1 MYDISGELVVPSSE
15 SMAYEKTNHRIDN
28 VQSTVYDRLNTGLN
42 DISRTMDEYRN
53 DIRTELE
60 AQSELL
66 GRRIDNIIAHN
77 NDTQSN
83 SELMDI
89 RLGADGVSYG
99 SAGEAVRSQ
108 IGAIAQFSIGTNKAD
123 PDRFSQGRYITQLP
137 QGNVIYEADDD
148 YLCTD
153 YIPIA
158 GAYCTTGCVYNNAYD
173 TVRRGYALF
182 DENMELIFKDYS
194 YTYTTISINSASAR
208 YIRVW
213 WLRSE
218 CTAPYFVGFSDTNI
232 RMPYS
237 QFKKT
242 VTMPD
247 VESVAG
253 CSISDMNAVLTRIAA
268 EYPDTS
274 SDRVCC
280 WGDSL
285 TYGSGS
291 GGSENTYPKKLLA
304 LLRDNGNTQYHS
316 QWGVLNNGNAG
327 GGAAEIAAYQGGIV
341 LNVKPAVIPQQ
352 GSVQVELEP
361 CCGIS
366 PNLMVKA
373 GAYITS
379 QNSFGY
385 KNNGEKM
392 NPCYI
397 AGVEGNLFRDQN
409 GNFVFI
415 RSQSGN
421 AVTIS
426 RPVPL
431 ITYGA
436 AELNLPSDIAVIW
449 AGTNNTSTDI
459 NEIIAM
465 IRLMT
470 EKLANKKYIVIGL
483 TAKNLHPDIESKNK
497 KLLLAFGKHFLDIRT
512 YLLNYGLQDED
523 ITQTADDTA
532 AVAQGLM
539 PPSLMSDATH
549 FNANGYNVIANQ
561 VYIKGRQ
568 LGYWS

>member
-28 VQSTVYDRLNTGLN
+28 VQSTVYDRLNTGMN

-137 QGNVIYEADDD
+137 QGNVIYEADDE

-253 CSISDMNAVLTRIAA
+253 CRY
-268 EYPDTS
+268 E
-274 SDRVCC
+274 C
-280 WGDSL
+280 
-285 TYGSGS
+285 
-291 GGSENTYPKKLLA
+291 
-304 LLRDNGNTQYHS
+304 
-316 QWGVLNNGNAG
+316 
-327 GGAAEIAAYQGGIV
+327 
-341 LNVKPAVIPQQ
+341 
-352 GSVQVELEP
+352 
-361 CCGIS
+361 
-366 PNLMVKA
+366 
-373 GAYITS
+373 
-379 QNSFGY
+379 
-385 KNNGEKM
+385 
-392 NPCYI
+392 
-397 AGVEGNLFRDQN
+397 
-409 GNFVFI
+409 
-415 RSQSGN
+415 RSHPYRGR
-421 AVTIS
+421 IS
-426 RPVPL
+426 RYILRPCVL
-431 ITYGA
+431 LGR
-436 AELNLPSDIAVIW
+436 L
-449 AGTNNTSTDI
+449 TDI
-459 NEIIAM
+459 RQRFG
-465 IRLMT
+465 RLRKYLS
-470 EKLANKKYIVIGL
+470 EKAPCAPAG
-483 TAKNLHPDIESKNK
+483 
-497 KLLLAFGKHFLDIRT
+497 
-512 YLLNYGLQDED
+512 
-523 ITQTADDTA
+523 
-532 AVAQGLM
+532 
-539 PPSLMSDATH
+539 
-549 FNANGYNVIANQ
+549 
-561 VYIKGRQ
+561 
-568 LGYWS
+568 